1 MEKENIRFYI
11 QMRFMLGS
19 DARSIHNDFVAVLTD
34 NAPGYSTVAR
44 WIQHFKQGREN
55 LKDEQR
61 IGRPITEKT
70 AVNIERVR
78 LVIQDNPYSTF
89 DEIEAE
95 TSLSRGTIQT
105 IIHDCLEMKKITSR
119 WVPHSL
125 SDKNRQDRVRV
136 CQENLAKFK
145 DGEWRLCDIITG
157 DESWFYWC
165 QVGRKQANKSWIG
178 EGDSP
183 RTLVRPDRFGSK
195 TMVSIFFRT
204 SGVEHITYWN
214 KGNTITSQSYI
225 EDCLKPLL
233 SSVKRERKASGLRGI
248 KFHHDNARPHVAKCV
263 QTYLEEQNLQIMEQ
277 PPYSPDLAPSDFWLF
292 DYIKQQLEDHTSVE
306 SLMRQIT
313 KILHSTPKAEFRK
326 TFDKWLERMQLCIDN
341 QGNYFEH
348 IIKKI

>member
-55 LKDEQR
+55 LKNEQR

-78 LVIQDNPYSTF
+78 QVIQHNPYSTF
-89 DEIEAE
+89 GEIEAE
-95 TSLSRGTIQT
+95 TFLSPGTIQT
-105 IIHDCLEMKKITSR
+105 IIHDCLEMKKSTSR

-145 DGEWRLCDIITG
+145 DAEWRLCDIITG

-165 QVGRKQANKSWIG
+165 QVKVLKDPIDLGLKRW
-178 EGDSP
+178 
-183 RTLVRPDRFGSK
+183 LVYFLELVELS
-195 TMVSIFFRT
+195 T
-204 SGVEHITYWN
+204 SNI
-214 KGNTITSQSYI
+214 
-225 EDCLKPLL
+225 
-233 SSVKRERKASGLRGI
+233 GI
-248 KFHHDNARPHVAKCV
+248 KA
-263 QTYLEEQNLQIMEQ
+263 T
-277 PPYSPDLAPSDFWLF
+277 
-292 DYIKQQLEDHTSVE
+292 QLLRNHT
-306 SLMRQIT
+306 LRI
-313 KILHSTPKAEFRK
+313 A
-326 TFDKWLERMQLCIDN
+326 
-341 QGNYFEH
+341 
-348 IIKKI
+348 